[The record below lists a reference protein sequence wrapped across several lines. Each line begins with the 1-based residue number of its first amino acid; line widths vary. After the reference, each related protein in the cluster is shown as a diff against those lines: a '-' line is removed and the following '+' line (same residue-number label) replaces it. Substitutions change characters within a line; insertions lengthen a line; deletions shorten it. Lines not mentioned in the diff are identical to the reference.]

1 MTRDL
6 PVVSPVG
13 ARRQARLVDARLAVV
28 VGTRATHGDLETL
41 LVACCGASADLLLLR
56 DMAADESALRRASA
70 VFRRV
75 ADDHGALFVLNDLP
89 GLAAEVGADGVQ
101 VGQTE
106 VHPDHA
112 RRVGGPDLLVGR
124 SVPSP
129 EHVDA
134 AADEDVD
141 YLVVGPVRAG
151 APGVWDDADARRPG
165 VGLAPVRHAAR
176 HASTPWFAGG
186 GLTPDTVPD
195 VLEAGARRITVGAC
209 VTDAPDP
216 AAVVWSLRRMLGVHA
231 V

>member
-1 MTRDL
+1 MTREL

-28 VGTRATHGDLETL
+28 VDTRVAAGDLEAL
-41 LVACCGASADLLLLR
+41 LVACCGASADLLMLR
-56 DMAADESALRRASA
+56 DVTADETALRTAAA

-101 VGQTE
+101 VGQTD
-106 VHPDHA
+106 VPPDHA

-124 SVPSP
+124 TVQTSD
-129 EHVDA
+129 HVDA

-141 YLVVGPVRAG
+141 YLVVGPVRGG
-151 APGVWDDADARRPG
+151 APGLWDPTEARTPG
-165 VGLAPVRHAAR
+165 VGLAPVRYAAR

-186 GLTPDTVPD
+186 GIDPEAVPEL
-195 VLEAGARRITVGAC
+195 LEAGARRLTVGAC
-209 VTDAPDP
+209 VTQSSDP
-216 AAVVWSLRRMLGVHA
+216 REVVWSLRRMLGAHA